1 MSSRRF
7 PLNFKSR
14 VWPIFRV
21 RRWMKMATRRSLLQ
35 NDSSSPSHAN
45 DPGRDL
51 FEACRNGDLN
61 KVKKLVNHHNV
72 NAKDTAGRKSSP
84 LHFAA
89 GMNDVKHCFVLMI
102 WCLLFIWKFWR
113 HVYKTVVISFLRLL
127 QRMIETSNV
136 YQMSS
141 PIALIFIHSVFFKPW
156 CCSF

>member
-1 MSSRRF
+1 MNIQKRNNRTYIKVENWESQVQYFTLHVVLWYQPLCKQSMSSRRL

-102 WCLLFIWKFWR
+102 VLFVWCLLFIWKFRR
-113 HVYKTVVISFLRLL
+113 HV
-127 QRMIETSNV
+127 
-136 YQMSS
+136 
-141 PIALIFIHSVFFKPW
+141 
-156 CCSF
+156 